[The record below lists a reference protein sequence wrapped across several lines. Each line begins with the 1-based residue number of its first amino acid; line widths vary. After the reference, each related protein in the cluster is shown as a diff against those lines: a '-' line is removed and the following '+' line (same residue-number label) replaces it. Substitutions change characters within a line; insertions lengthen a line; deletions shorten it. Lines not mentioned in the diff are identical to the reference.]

1 MKRVVIAALLFSA
14 LATSVPAQSRL
25 TVDVTSVDI
34 SQFPLVTLRM
44 QIRRQGVNPVSL
56 QALSGFVTENGI
68 PQNVLSLSC
77 PQDSGIRLSVAVLL
91 DKSGSMARYP
101 DDPDR
106 LDPDSTK
113 MRAAKVAIRTFL
125 NLLSPRDEA
134 AIFGFTTSG
143 SFSQRHIF
151 TVEHDFSNDIESLK
165 RSLVPVVAVGGTSIW
180 QAIIDAVDLLKLRAG
195 KKILIIVTDGRNQIG
210 NQFRNTA
217 LQNAVNE
224 GIPVYSIGIGGDV
237 DEAELGALSSAT
249 GGRFF
254 NSPDAAGL
262 GAIFSLIAEEILN
275 DECVLR
281 YEASNVCPD
290 GSRRDVDVQLTG
302 PAIVAE
308 DETSYDAPYGL
319 STVNLEFDLPAVLP
333 SRDTLRAAVFT
344 REMFSTTMPISATIR
359 IRFDAA
365 LLRWVGVEQQGS
377 MTDGRVVTAREES
390 PGQLLVELNN
400 VVPTLPSGPLFYLV
414 FDSFA
419 ADSTFDTGLAFVQGA
434 MTALCPYR
442 VLMLNKDF
450 TILPCAEQYT
460 FGIAEP
466 LVVGLDGK
474 VELPLHA
481 VPKIPSGAKVELRGT
496 LSFDASQLEYEGIR
510 LAPAMQGGSALVT
523 GNAGVMDVL
532 VDGTPTDSLS
542 SLATVRFTVR
552 PRKEV
557 TKLAV
562 QFQPTELDTRCR
574 TSTDFVPYPI
584 IVDGICQPLLRRVAS
599 QAISSFPNPA
609 PNAATVQFTV
619 TQDGPVIVR
628 LLDASGR
635 ELRRLLDAWMP
646 SGSYTQSVDTSQ
658 LPSGDYLA
666 VLESGATATVARIVV
681 MR

>member
-377 MTDGRVVTAREES
+377 MTEGRVVSAREES

-557 TKLAV
+557 TKLTV

-609 PNAATVQFTV
+609 PHAATVQFTV

>member
-101 DDPDR
+101 NDPNR

-125 NLLSPRDEA
+125 DLLSPRDEA

-151 TVEHDFSNDIESLK
+151 TVEHDFSNDVESLK

-210 NQFRNTA
+210 NQFRSTA

-224 GIPVYSIGIGGDV
+224 GIPVYSIGIGSDV

-262 GAIFSLIAEEILN
+262 SAIFSLIADEILN

-281 YEASNVCPD
+281 YESSNVCPD

-308 DETSYDAPYGL
+308 DQVSYDAPYGL
-319 STVNLEFDLPAVLP
+319 STVNLEFDVPTVLA
-333 SRDTLRAAVFT
+333 SRDTLRSAVFT
-344 REMFSTTMPISATIR
+344 REIFSTTMPISATIR

-377 MTDGRVVTAREES
+377 MTEGRVVSAREES

-400 VVPTLPSGPLFYLV
+400 VVPVLPSGPLFYLV

-419 ADSTFDTGLAFVQGA
+419 ADSTFATGLAFVQGN

-450 TILPCAEQYT
+450 TILPCVEQYV
-460 FGIAEP
+460 FGIGEP
-466 LVVGLDGK
+466 LVVGLDGQ

-557 TKLAV
+557 TKLTV

-609 PNAATVQFTV
+609 PHAATVQFTV

-666 VLESGATATVARIVV
+666 VLESGSTATVARIVV